1 MLSENTFSSPL
12 AAVENLKRTKSR
24 VGAPSEPRVDPT
36 QPQNLTESPGKPFPQ
51 GASWD
56 GAGVNFALY
65 SASSDAVEL
74 CLFDN
79 PHQLHESRRIRLRE
93 RTNGVWHIYL
103 PGVRPQ
109 QLYGYRVYGP
119 YAPAEGLRF
128 NHNKLLLD
136 PYAKAIG
143 RELRWSDELF
153 GYKIG
158 HADQDLSFDDR
169 DSAPFAPLGV
179 VIDESFDWSDERR
192 PAVAWANTL
201 IYEAH
206 VRGMTML
213 HPDIPEELRGTY
225 TAMASD
231 PILEH
236 LKKLGVTTVELMPVH
251 HFVQDRHLLDRGLR
265 NYWGYNT
272 LGFFAPEPSYA
283 AQDEPVAVVREF
295 KEMIKRFHNA
305 GFEVILDVVYNHTA
319 EGNHAGPTLSF
330 RGIDNLAYY
339 RTVPGDARHYMDY
352 TGCGNTL
359 NMVSPHSLQMLMDS
373 LRYWVSVMHVDGFR
387 FDLAAALARELK
399 DVNKLGAFFDTLY
412 QDPTLATIK
421 LIAEP
426 WDLGEGGY
434 QVGNFPVGWAE
445 WNGKYRDTVRRFWK
459 GDMGMHSEIAT
470 RLGGSSDLYEP
481 SGRLP
486 SASINF
492 ITAHDGFTLHDLVSY
507 DHKHNEANHDE
518 NRDGSDDNHSW
529 NCGHEGE
536 TADPGVID
544 LRERQ
549 KRNFWASLILAQG
562 IPMICGGDEYGR
574 TQNGNNNSYC
584 QDNEIAWLHWNW
596 DERARNFFD
605 FACRITSIRTN
616 HPNFRR
622 RSYREK
628 DAGIFIPNSHVQWYR
643 ADGEEM
649 KTEDWEN
656 GGWMRTLGMLLPG
669 SAAEIRDDQGRPTRD
684 DDFLLLLNAHH
695 EAVEFHLPKQYQ
707 NTGWELV
714 FDTGNRK
721 RWAGTKMI
729 KAENRSFVL
738 LARRQAR

>member
-1 MLSENTFSSPL
+1 M
-12 AAVENLKRTKSR
+12 
-24 VGAPSEPRVDPT
+24 EPHPAR
-36 QPQNLTESPGKPFPQ
+36 NSTERPGKPFPQ
-51 GASWD
+51 GATWD
-56 GAGVNFALY
+56 GEGVNFALF
-65 SASSDAVEL
+65 SSSSEAVEL
-74 CLFDN
+74 CLFDA
-79 PHQLHESRRIRLRE
+79 PEQIRESRRIRLRE

-103 PGVRPQ
+103 PGIGPG

-119 YAPAEGLRF
+119 YSAKDGLRF

-158 HADQDLSFDDR
+158 HPDADLSFDDR

-179 VIDESFDWSDERR
+179 VIDESFDWSGERR
-192 PAVAWANTL
+192 PAIAWHNTI

-206 VRGMTML
+206 VRGMTMR
-213 HPDIPEELRGTY
+213 HPAIPEAQRGTY
-225 TAMASD
+225 AAMASD

-236 LKKLGVTTVELMPVH
+236 LHKLGVTTVELMPAH
-251 HFVQDRHLLDRGLR
+251 YFVQDRHLVEKGLR

-272 LGFFAPEPSYA
+272 LGFFAPEPGYA
-283 AQDEPVAVVREF
+283 SQKDPSSVIREF
-295 KEMIKRFHNA
+295 KEMVKRFHNA

-330 RGIDNLAYY
+330 RGIDNLEYY
-339 RTVPGDARHYMDY
+339 RTVPEDPRYYMDY

-359 NMVSPHSLQMLMDS
+359 NMTSPHSLRMLMDS
-373 LRYWVSVMHVDGFR
+373 LRYWVTHMHIDGFR

-399 DVNKLGAFFDTLY
+399 DVNKLGVFFDTLY

-481 SGRLP
+481 NGRLP

-507 DHKHNEANHDE
+507 DHKHNEANLDE
-518 NRDGSDDNHSW
+518 NRDGADDNNSW
-529 NCGHEGE
+529 NCGFEGE
-536 TADPGVID
+536 TDNAETIE

-549 KRNFWASLILAQG
+549 KRNLWSSLVLSQG

-574 TQNGNNNSYC
+574 TQKGNNNAYC
-584 QDNEIAWLHWNW
+584 QDNELAWMNW
-596 DERARNFFD
+596 EWDDRARAFFD
-605 FACRITSIRTN
+605 FACRVNALRSE

-628 DAGIFIPNSHVQWYR
+628 DAGLLIPNSHVQWYR

-649 KTEDWEN
+649 KEEDWQN
-656 GGWMRTLGMLLPG
+656 GGWMRTLGMFLPG
-669 SAAEIRDDQGRPTRD
+669 YAAEIRDEAGRPAKD
-684 DDFLLLLNAHH
+684 DDFLILLNAHH
-695 EAVEFHLPKQYQ
+695 EAVDFYLPKAQLSDR
-707 NTGWELV
+707 WSLV

-721 RWAGTKMI
+721 RWAGAKMLRMTG
-729 KAENRSFVL
+729 RSFAL
-738 LARRQAR
+738 LSRKQAP